1 VTRIEL
7 SGELEFSS
15 GETEYVVLKIDNE
28 QLRANPDILRMT
40 KGEIRAVFSRDG
52 ESVTL
57 DGKLRVKGSGTSK
70 VKLYPTVNLADFPEL
85 CEMLEGEVR
94 ATYDDHQA
102 TFRDDENQSK
112 LDEEAPFPEG
122 TEAD

>member
-1 VTRIEL
+1 MTRIEL

-28 QLRANPDILRMT
+28 QLRSNPDILRMT

-52 ESVTL
+52 ESVIL

-70 VKLYPTVNLADFPEL
+70 VKLYPTVDLADHPEL
-85 CEMLEGEVR
+85 CEMLEGEVQ
-94 ATYDDHQA
+94 AIYDDHQA
-102 TFRDDENQSK
+102 TFRDDENQRK
-112 LDEEAPFPEG
+112 LDEE
-122 TEAD
+122 DDDVDSLQ